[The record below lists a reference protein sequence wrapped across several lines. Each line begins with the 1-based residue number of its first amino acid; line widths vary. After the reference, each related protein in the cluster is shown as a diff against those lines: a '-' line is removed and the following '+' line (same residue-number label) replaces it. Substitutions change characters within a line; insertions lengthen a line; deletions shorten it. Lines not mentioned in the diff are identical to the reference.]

1 MTQLAAAI
9 VLAAALSAASPGLA
23 HHSFAAY
30 DSTRTLTLTGTVESF
45 AWANPHA
52 VLRILAPATGGEAQ
66 AQWEVETS
74 SPGIMQRFGWKRDS
88 VRRGDRV
95 VVVLNPMRDGSHRG
109 RLHTVT
115 LVDSGKVLIT
125 KLSVSLAQAQ
135 P

>member
-9 VLAAALSAASPGLA
+9 VLAVALSAASPSLA

-30 DSTRTLTLTGTVESF
+30 DSTRTLALTGTVESF

>member
-1 MTQLAAAI
+1 MIRLPAAF
-9 VLAAALSAASPGLA
+9 VLAATLSAASPSLA

-30 DSTRTLTLTGTVESF
+30 DSTRTLTLAGTVESF

-52 VLRILAPATGGEAQ
+52 VLRILAPGSGAGPQ
-66 AQWEVETS
+66 AEWEVETS

-95 VVVLNPMRDGSHRG
+95 VVVLNPMRDGSHHG

-125 KLSVSLAQAQ
+125 KLYVQEAQGK